1 MESLDPAKTL
11 EILKAISDLESS
23 IANLYRYC
31 SELRETEKDFWL
43 ALEQD
48 EQKHAQLI
56 QEMAQMMEN
65 RKFFCVPSGS
75 FNGSAVK
82 NLKNFVERHLRK
94 LQKLE
99 IPADFKN
106 LLSIAWNIEYSIG
119 EMNYKNLFSIAEGEY
134 ETPLQTILSETAAHR
149 STLGSKIT
157 AMRNH
162 IAKPHKLVTPKGHP
176 GVQRKLNHK
185 AVLLRLN

>member
-1 MESLDPAKTL
+1 MESLDDAKTL
-11 EILKAISDLESS
+11 EILKAISDLELA

-43 ALEQD
+43 ALERD
-48 EQKHAQLI
+48 EQKHARLI
-56 QEMAQMMEN
+56 QRMAQMMEE

-82 NLKNFVERHLRK
+82 NLKNFVERHQRK

-99 IPADFKN
+99 IPADFKT
-106 LLSIAWNIEYSIG
+106 LLSIAWNIEYSIV
-119 EMNYKNLFSIAEGEY
+119 EMNYKNLFSIVEGEY
-134 ETPLQTILSETAAHR
+134 ESLLQTILSETAAHR
-149 STLGSKIT
+149 STLGSRIA

-162 IAKPHKLVTPKGHP
+162 TPKPHNRVTPKGHP

-185 AVLLRLN
+185 AVLLKLN

>member
-1 MESLDPAKTL
+1 MEPLDAAKTL
-11 EILKAISDLESS
+11 EILKAISDLESA

-48 EQKHAQLI
+48 EQKHAQLV
-56 QEMAQMMEN
+56 QRMAQMMED

-75 FNGSAVK
+75 FNSSAVK
-82 NLKNFVERHLRK
+82 NLKNFVERHHRK

-99 IPADFKN
+99 IPADFKT
-106 LLSIAWNIEYSIG
+106 LLSIAWNIEYSIV
-119 EMNYKNLFSIAEGEY
+119 EMNYKNLFSIVEGEY
-134 ETPLQTILSETAAHR
+134 ESLLQTILSETAAHR
-149 STLGSKIT
+149 SLLGSRIT

-162 IAKPHKLVTPKGHP
+162 IPKPHNRVTPKGQA

-185 AVLLRLN
+185 AVLLKLN

>member
-1 MESLDPAKTL
+1 MESSDPAKTL
-11 EILKAISDLESS
+11 EILKAISDLESA

-48 EQKHAQLI
+48 EQKHAHLVQR
-56 QEMAQMMEN
+56 MAQMMED
-65 RKFFCVPSGS
+65 RKFFCVPSGA
-75 FNGSAVK
+75 FDGTAVK

-99 IPADFKN
+99 IPADFKS
-106 LLSIAWNIEYSIG
+106 LLSIAWNIEYSIA

-134 ETPLQTILSETAAHR
+134 ESLLETILSETASHQ
-149 STLGSKIT
+149 STLGSRIT

-162 IAKPHKLVTPKGHP
+162 IPKPHNRVTPKGHP

-185 AVLLRLN
+185 AVLLKLN

>member
-1 MESLDPAKTL
+1 MESLDAAKTL
-11 EILKAISDLESS
+11 EILKAISDLESA

-31 SELRETEKDFWL
+31 AELRETEKDFWL

-48 EQKHAQLI
+48 EQKHAQLV
-56 QEMAQMMEN
+56 QRMAQMMED

-75 FNGSAVK
+75 FNDSAVK
-82 NLKNFVERHLRK
+82 NLKNFVERHQRK

-99 IPADFKN
+99 TPADFKT
-106 LLSIAWNIEYSIG
+106 LLSIAWNIEYSIV
-119 EMNYKNLFSIAEGEY
+119 EMNYKNLFSIVEGEY
-134 ETPLQTILSETAAHR
+134 ESLLQTILSETAAHR
-149 STLGSKIT
+149 STLGSRIA

-162 IAKPHKLVTPKGHP
+162 TPKPHNRVTPKGHP

-185 AVLLRLN
+185 AVLLKLN